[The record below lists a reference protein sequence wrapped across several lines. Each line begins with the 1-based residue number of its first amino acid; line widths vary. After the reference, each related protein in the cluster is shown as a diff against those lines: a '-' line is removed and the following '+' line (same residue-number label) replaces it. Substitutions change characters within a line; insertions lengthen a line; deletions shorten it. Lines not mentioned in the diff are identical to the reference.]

1 MSQLGSKGLKR
12 LKMLHLFCAVM
23 WIGGAIALCLTLF
36 LTTPENGSAAYMR
49 SLVLKIIDDY
59 IIIPGAVGNL
69 LVGVIYGVWT
79 KWGFFKQRWITVKW
93 VLTVAQVLFGT
104 FVLGPWVNANVK
116 LASEL
121 GDAVVGDPL
130 FLHNIMMSKF
140 WGSIQTACL
149 LLYIVISVL
158 KPWKKILRAN

>member
-1 MSQLGSKGLKR
+1 MV
-12 LKMLHLFCAVM
+12 HLFCAVM
-23 WIGGAIALCLTLF
+23 WIGGAVALCLVLF
-36 LTTPENGSAAYMR
+36 LTTPGNGGEAYMR

-79 KWGFFKQRWITVKW
+79 KWGFFKQRWLTVKW
-93 VLTVAQVLFGT
+93 VLTMAQVLFGT

-116 LASEL
+116 LTIKL
-121 GDAVVGDPL
+121 GDAVVSDQL

-140 WGSIQTACL
+140 WGSIQTAFL

-158 KPWKKILRAN
+158 KPWKKTLRAN